1 MALLHSPQIF
11 RQKKRPQCSGLFLNG
26 FKTFIQVHYSLIKD
40 IRMARYTRDNS
51 H

>member
-11 RQKKRPQCSGLFLNG
+11 RQKKKTAMQRPFLNG
-26 FKTFIQVHYSLIKD
+26 FKTFIQVHYSLTKD

>member
-1 MALLHSPQIF
+1 MASLLANTLE
-11 RQKKRPQCSGLFLNG
+11 KKDRNAAAFFNG